1 MVRGLLS
8 GKEVCDMKL
17 NYMFVKIHKAG
28 STTTA
33 CILQRFGYENNL
45 TFVLPM
51 NGGAYV
57 GWPNLFKQEDVIPSE
72 DSFFN
77 VFVNHAIYHKELL
90 ENIMA
95 PNTVYLTTLR
105 HPLAHLRSVFNWYHL
120 TKHFKGLEGKD
131 PVESFLKN
139 PTKFEIP
146 YVIHHNKPYSHTKN
160 FMAYNLGFPLGLSDN
175 QSVVAD
181 FINRMSRDMH
191 LVLILEHFNESL
203 VLLKR
208 MMCWDVKDILYD
220 LVPKQIKTYNK
231 SSENITRLVVMHRHW
246 SNVDYQLYDHFNATL
261 WNRIE
266 NEGDD
271 FSREKKASTDSAM
284 TEEASQLDNW
294 ADRNDMLLN
303 GKKSQMLLICF
314 SRNAPVLPPLSLGG
328 ELVPVTTVSK
338 GLGFIFDNKLS
349 WREHVKSMVSKASSR
364 LHYLRLLTKQ
374 GMSVQ
379 DLVQV
384 YLSLI
389 RPVLE
394 YGHVLLVGCS
404 EEQAASMERVQRRA
418 LRIISRGGRRSVP
431 TLPSLKERREAA
443 AVSLFKAM
451 LNPEH
456 PLHDLVPAQRQ
467 SVTGRSLRNSHNIT
481 VPHARTKRL
490 QQSFL
495 HYTIRLYNNLP

>member
-1 MVRGLLS
+1 
-8 GKEVCDMKL
+8 MKV

-271 FSREKKASTDSAM
+271 FSREVRHFKKVLESTATYCAKAIVQVPVKHSINRTIGKLTIPRSVWNDEFHIDPYFCCKLKMYRSDWDVVLQKKHKLPRKVSVTIRESIQKASFRY
-284 TEEASQLDNW
+284 LNKH
-294 ADRNDMLLN
+294 LLQDVFN
-303 GKKSQMLLICF
+303 
-314 SRNAPVLPPLSLGG
+314 
-328 ELVPVTTVSK
+328 
-338 GLGFIFDNKLS
+338 
-349 WREHVKSMVSKASSR
+349 MV
-364 LHYLRLLTKQ
+364 Y
-374 GMSVQ
+374 
-379 DLVQV
+379 
-384 YLSLI
+384 
-389 RPVLE
+389 
-394 YGHVLLVGCS
+394 
-404 EEQAASMERVQRRA
+404 
-418 LRIISRGGRRSVP
+418 
-431 TLPSLKERREAA
+431 
-443 AVSLFKAM
+443 
-451 LNPEH
+451 
-456 PLHDLVPAQRQ
+456 
-467 SVTGRSLRNSHNIT
+467 
-481 VPHARTKRL
+481 
-490 QQSFL
+490 
-495 HYTIRLYNNLP
+495 